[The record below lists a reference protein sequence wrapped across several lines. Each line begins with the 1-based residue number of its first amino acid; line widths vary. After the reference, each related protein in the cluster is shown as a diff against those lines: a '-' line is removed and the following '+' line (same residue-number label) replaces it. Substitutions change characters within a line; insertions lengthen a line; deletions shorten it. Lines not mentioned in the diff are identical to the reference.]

1 LVSEAGAAMDNVV
14 DSVKRVST
22 IIGEITMAGREQSSG
37 IEQINQAI
45 SQMDAVTQQNAALVE
60 EAAAAAASLQNQ
72 ATTLSSLVSTF
83 KVDATSTI
91 TSAAAVSPRMPVHTE
106 KPVLRLGALRA
117 A

>member
-1 LVSEAGAAMDNVV
+1 M

-37 IEQINQAI
+37 IEKINQAI

-83 KVDATSTI
+83 KVDATST
-91 TSAAAVSPRMPVHTE
+91 TKSAAAVSTRMPVHTE
-106 KPVLRLGALRA
+106 KPALRLGTLRA